1 MAYKLMKIL
10 IKNSKKTK
18 EQLTKMANVYY
29 AAGQLTDEEYTEVMG
44 LIEEKM

>member
-10 IKNSKKTK
+10 VKNPKKTQ

-29 AAGQLTDEEYTEVMG
+29 AVGQLTDEEYTEVIG